1 MMIAYFFV
9 IHKAS
14 VYLNRSGKQR
24 SCQLPVRTGTAGF
37 QPFLNGGNHIL
48 PDISGI
54 CSGISENLVIFIK
67 PLHNIQSFLC
77 RKSVFLI
84 GFSLKRCQ
92 IIKSRRICFLRLFGH
107 RGNSKRFAFYF
118 FYNFFCPF
126 SAESTEAS
134 ALSVL
139 PGPGDIPCIDC
150 NAKIFLWF
158 KAPDLLLPHGNNGKS
173 GSLHPAAGKLSIIL
187 TGKRSCTI
195 HSNQPVCLCS
205 CNRRPVKVVISS
217 SVFQIVK
224 SVFDGLIRNRGY
236 PQSAYGLTAAGFI
249 QDPAGNQL
257 ALSSCVCG
265 NDNVSYVLSE
275 KLSFY
280 CIVLFTCLADHHK
293 LHMIRHHGKGIH
305 LPFHI
310 FFVIF
315 LRIGQGYKMSQRP
328 GNYIIF
334 SLKTAVSLLAAMK
347 DPGNISCNRRLF
359 RNY

>member
-1 MMIAYFFV
+1 MVSA
-9 IHKAS
+9 
-14 VYLNRSGKQR
+14 
-24 SCQLPVRTGTAGF
+24 LPFTF
-37 QPFLNGGNHIL
+37 
-48 PDISGI
+48 SY
-54 CSGISENLVIFIK
+54 NL
-67 PLHNIQSFLC
+67 
-77 RKSVFLI
+77 
-84 GFSLKRCQ
+84 
-92 IIKSRRICFLRLFGH
+92 
-107 RGNSKRFAFYF
+107 
-118 FYNFFCPF
+118 FCPF

-134 ALSVL
+134 TLSVL

-150 NAKIFLWF
+150 NAKIFLWL

-280 CIVLFTCLADHHK
+280 CIVLFTCLADSPQASYDPASWEGYSSPISYIFCH
-293 LHMIRHHGKGIH
+293 IPPD
-305 LPFHI
+305 LPGLTRCPRAQVTI
-310 FFVIF
+310 
-315 LRIGQGYKMSQRP
+315 
-328 GNYIIF
+328 
-334 SLKTAVSLLAAMK
+334 
-347 DPGNISCNRRLF
+347 
-359 RNY
+359 